1 MRKILFSLFLSIL
14 SSVSFAQNTSDK
26 ALNESINKL
35 NTAITFV
42 DLQTVKND
50 FKLQITE
57 TSKWYPSYYA
67 ALSVLK
73 QAEMELRAN
82 KLENL
87 DILADEASTF
97 LQPILSLQ
105 SQNSEI
111 RALLAYVHIIK
122 MGKNSSDFE
131 IERKKAKEIL
141 YLEVNSD
148 PANPRFDLLRAQLQY
163 LNLKN
168 KNTNKNFKV
177 AFENAAV
184 LLKAFKP
191 KTAKDPSW
199 GFSDAQYYIS
209 TIK

>member
-1 MRKILFSLFLSIL
+1 MRKLLFSLFLCLISL
-14 SSVSFAQNTSDK
+14 SSFAQNTSDK
-26 ALNESINKL
+26 ALSESINKL
-35 NTAITFV
+35 NAAKTFD
-42 DLQTVKND
+42 DLQAVKNS

-57 TSKWYPSYYA
+57 TSNWYPSYYA

-73 QAEMELRAN
+73 QAEMDLRTN
-82 KLENL
+82 KLEKL
-87 DILADEASTF
+87 DLLADEAYTL

-105 SQNSEI
+105 SKNSEI
-111 RALLAYVHIIK
+111 RALLAYVNIIK
-122 MGKNSSDFE
+122 MGKNSGDFE
-131 IERKKAKEIL
+131 IQRKKAKELL

-148 PANPRFDLLRAQLQY
+148 PTNPRFDLLRAQLQY

-168 KNTNKNFKV
+168 KNTDKNFKI
-177 AFENAAV
+177 AFEKAAV

-191 KTAKDPSW
+191 KTANDPSW